1 VEAAGIEPAQH
12 FEYVRAFL
20 VYERREHDTSPNV
33 LRQRYQV
40 RPGLAICVLLAPL
53 VVAASSSTG
62 AVAARTGQPAAGKSA
77 TSQAAI
83 VGTWRRVTTCSELVN
98 ALTSAGLKKFVLEAL
113 AGNGFIPGVTSP
125 DQIANPASPCKGA
138 VTRKHSHFFTKDR
151 KFGSLDWKGEQVD
164 DGTYRLV
171 NKRTF
176 IISKEF
182 PNVTFH
188 FRIRG
193 NTITFAP
200 VIAPGCA
207 TFRCAWAI
215 SMAYPGKSWQ
225 RVR

>member
-1 VEAAGIEPAQH
+1 MEAARIEPAQH
-12 FEYVRAFL
+12 FDYVRAFL
-20 VYERREHDTSPNV
+20 VYECLEHDTSPNV

-53 VVAASSSTG
+53 VIAASSSTG
-62 AVAARTGQPAAGKSA
+62 AVAARTGQPAAGESA

-98 ALTSAGLKKFVLEAL
+98 ALTRAGLKKFVLESV

-138 VTRKHSHFFTKDR
+138 VTRKHSHFFTKDK

-171 NKRTF
+171 NNRTF

-193 NTITFAP
+193 KTITFAP
-200 VIAPGCA
+200 VITSGCA